1 MLRFLVLAAL
11 ALGPPVAAADERIER
26 LPERL
31 RAWIEDEVV
40 YIISA
45 REKEFFLNLE
55 AMEERDAFVAAFWR
69 RRDPDPLT
77 EINEFR
83 EEHYRRIDY
92 ANLRLGGEAA
102 IPGWKTDRG
111 RMYII
116 LGEPRDRS
124 NFRNVGG
131 IYPAEVWFYD
141 GDRAV
146 GLPPLY
152 LLFFQ
157 PGGAGA
163 LRLYNHF
170 IDRPE
175 RLIPS
180 MGILAEDLAEAY
192 LRLQEISPELA
203 NAAMSM
209 RADQGGFSF
218 STGLEAGALDSG
230 QVLANIHE
238 SPYRRLDTGYI
249 DAARSARGLVEAE
262 YMFNYMPSSVAAN
275 VLPGPAGESLVH
287 FSIEI
292 DPQHLTLMQEENR
305 FYTAFELHA
314 EVSSAGGEVVHT
326 LSHVEYLRLEP
337 GQLRQVGRLPF
348 AYRSIFPLAAGH
360 YRLRIVFKNRARSD
374 YTTFEGELR
383 APEWR
388 EGEPF
393 LGEPVLLYNAE
404 PVGPE
409 PRPGYRSYVVAGLVL
424 HPNAKRVYSI
434 GEPLRVHVP
443 VRGASGDHEL
453 RFRVFP
459 GVDSDVP
466 LVSQSAPLSE
476 YRMRPVFEIRDLPEA
491 VGGRY
496 QLRIDLVDGSGQIA
510 ASRVSGF
517 DVSPREAVPRPWAMY
532 GTNDFAHPA
541 SVLAT
546 LGNQYDEQ
554 GDRARAM
561 ELFERALEQRPDLT
575 EARVPLARI
584 RLDQGDASGAIGL
597 LEPIYRA
604 DPESYDVVVV
614 LGAAYQRMG
623 EPARALELLRQA
635 LRLRGA
641 EPQVLN
647 LLASCEAELGNVPR
661 AIEYLERSL
670 ELLPDQDDVREQ
682 LGRLKNASGKE
693 NRILDGA
700 PKFGPSHGDVT
711 GAATR
716 GWKKPSEP
724 RSIQDS
730 GTTRF
735 AARWAARAGV
745 NAPTGRTGRR
755 SLSGAAGYSVL
766 RKAMRAGR
774 SASLTSTPSP
784 GCTSKTSSRDLAEPS
799 WRSARRNFTPRRDG
813 GLNRSS
819 PSSSVRPTLWT
830 PGEV

>member
-45 REKEFFLNLE
+45 REKEFFLDLE

-77 EINEFR
+77 EINEFQ

-163 LRLYNHF
+163 LRIYNHF

-218 STGLEAGALDSG
+218 STGIEAGALDSG

-238 SPYRRLDTGYI
+238 SPYRRLDTSYI

-262 YMFNYMPSSVAAN
+262 YMFNYMPSSVAVN
-275 VLPGPAGESLVH
+275 ILPGPAGESLVH

-292 DPQHLTLMQEENR
+292 DPQHLTLMEDENG
-305 FYTAFELHA
+305 FYTAFEIHA
-314 EVSSAGGEVVHT
+314 EVSSPGEEVVHT

-348 AYRSIFPLAAGH
+348 AYRSIFPLAAGD

-374 YTTFEGELR
+374 YTTFDGELR
-383 APEWR
+383 APERR
-388 EGEPF
+388 ESEPF

-409 PRPGYRSYVVAGLVL
+409 SGPGNRSYVVPGLVL
-424 HPNAKRVYSI
+424 HPNAKRVYAI

-443 VRGASGDHEL
+443 VTGASDDHEL
-453 RFRVFP
+453 RVRVFP
-459 GVDSDVP
+459 SGDSAFP
-466 LVSQSAPLSE
+466 LVSESMSLSV
-476 YRMRPVFEIRDLPEA
+476 YRAQPVLEIRDLSA
-491 VGGRY
+491 SVGGRY
-496 QLRIDLVDGSGQIA
+496 RLQVDLVDASGDIT
-510 ASRVSGF
+510 ASRSSDF
-517 DVSPREAVPRPWAMY
+517 EVSPRGVVPRPWAMY
-532 GTNDFAHPA
+532 GTNDFADPA
-541 SVLAT
+541 SVLAV
-546 LGNQYDEQ
+546 LGSQYDEK
-554 GDRARAM
+554 GDWQRAM
-561 ELFERALEQRPDLT
+561 ELLGRALAQSPDLT

-584 RLDQGDASGAIGL
+584 HLERSDASAAIDL
-597 LEPIYRA
+597 LEPMYR
-604 DPESYDVVVV
+604 ESSENHDAVVV
-614 LGAAYQRMG
+614 LGEAYQRVG
-623 EPARALELLRQA
+623 EPARAIMFLEQA
-635 LRLRGA
+635 MRLRGA
-641 EPQVLN
+641 EPHVLN
-647 LLASCEAELGNVPR
+647 ILASCEVELGNIPG

-670 ELLPDQDDVREQ
+670 ELLPDQDEVREHLRQ
-682 LGRLKNASGKE
+682 LKSG
-693 NRILDGA
+693 
-700 PKFGPSHGDVT
+700 
-711 GAATR
+711 
-716 GWKKPSEP
+716 
-724 RSIQDS
+724 
-730 GTTRF
+730 
-735 AARWAARAGV
+735 
-745 NAPTGRTGRR
+745 
-755 SLSGAAGYSVL
+755 
-766 RKAMRAGR
+766 
-774 SASLTSTPSP
+774 
-784 GCTSKTSSRDLAEPS
+784 SR
-799 WRSARRNFTPRRDG
+799 
-813 GLNRSS
+813 
-819 PSSSVRPTLWT
+819 
-830 PGEV
+830 